1 MPRHHPVGPD
11 GRALRGLNSRPLV
24 PDPQKLHRGATRLT
38 SVLLVVLGLLLV
50 VSTLARGGGPL
61 AVGLLL
67 VLLLAGAGA
76 ARLYLARE
84 G

>member
-1 MPRHHPVGPD
+1 MPRHHPVGPH
-11 GRALRGLNSRPLV
+11 GRALGGLTPHPV

-67 VLLLAGAGA
+67 GLLLAGAGA
-76 ARLYLARE
+76 ARLYLSRE

>member
-1 MPRHHPVGPD
+1 
-11 GRALRGLNSRPLV
+11 V
-24 PDPQKLHRGATRLT
+24 PDPQKLHRSATRLT

-67 VLLLAGAGA
+67 GLLLAGAGA
-76 ARLYLARE
+76 ARLYLSRE
-84 G
+84 D

>member
-1 MPRHHPVGPD
+1 M
-11 GRALRGLNSRPLV
+11 

-67 VLLLAGAGA
+67 GLLLAGAGA
-76 ARLYLARE
+76 ARLYLSRE
-84 G
+84 D

>member
-1 MPRHHPVGPD
+1 MPRHHPV
-11 GRALRGLNSRPLV
+11 RSRPRPDRRLTAPPV

-38 SVLLVVLGLLLV
+38 SLLLVVLGVLLV

-67 VLLLAGAGA
+67 GLLLAGAGG
-76 ARLYLARE
+76 ARLYLSR
-84 G
+84 GD

>member
-1 MPRHHPVGPD
+1 
-11 GRALRGLNSRPLV
+11 V

-67 VLLLAGAGA
+67 GVLLAGAGG
-76 ARLYLARE
+76 ARLYLSRE
-84 G
+84 D

>member
-11 GRALRGLNSRPLV
+11 RCPDGRLTRPV

-38 SVLLVVLGLLLV
+38 SALLVVLGVLLAG
-50 VSTLARGGGPL
+50 STLARGGGPL

-67 VLLLAGAGA
+67 GVLLAGAGA
-76 ARLYLARE
+76 ARLYLSRE

>member
-1 MPRHHPVGPD
+1 
-11 GRALRGLNSRPLV
+11 V

-38 SVLLVVLGLLLV
+38 SLLLVVLGVLLV

-67 VLLLAGAGA
+67 GLLLAGAGG
-76 ARLYLARE
+76 ARLYLSR
-84 G
+84 GD

>member
-1 MPRHHPVGPD
+1 M
-11 GRALRGLNSRPLV
+11 
-24 PDPQKLHRGATRLT
+24 PDPQKLHRSATRLT

-67 VLLLAGAGA
+67 GLLLAGAGA
-76 ARLYLARE
+76 ARLYLSRE
-84 G
+84 D